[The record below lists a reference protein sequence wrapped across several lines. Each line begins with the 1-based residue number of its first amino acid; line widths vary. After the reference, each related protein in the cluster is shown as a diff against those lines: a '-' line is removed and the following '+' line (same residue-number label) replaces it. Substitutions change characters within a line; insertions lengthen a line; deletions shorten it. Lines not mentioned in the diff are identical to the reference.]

1 MYFTLHILDKIINE
15 NEENI
20 TTVALVFFC
29 RCQEIDVLESK
40 LRIEVMNLSSIYSNV
55 NWPNIYVNKLCQDSK
70 FMSFNSLLNVR
81 TKSLFPAFW
90 FIFCFRCVSY
100 CCCFHCFHN
109 NQIKFWLIIWIKNKK
124 TAKNQGF

>member
-20 TTVALVFFC
+20 ATVALVFFC

-55 NWPNIYVNKLCQDSK
+55 N
-70 FMSFNSLLNVR
+70 
-81 TKSLFPAFW
+81 
-90 FIFCFRCVSY
+90 
-100 CCCFHCFHN
+100 
-109 NQIKFWLIIWIKNKK
+109 
-124 TAKNQGF
+124 